1 MEKKIKIREASIED
15 AKTLD
20 EMLTRLI
27 RHEANYDKNLNDQSV
42 VKDNYKERIGV
53 EGHKIFVA
61 EEEGRIIG
69 FLYGFVYGIPDMWKE
84 PIAILDALFVDEQYR
99 GKGCARMLFEE
110 FRKFAC
116 RSGVCRIELKVISEN
131 ADALR
136 LYQKLEFVETK
147 KYMSLVL

>member
-1 MEKKIKIREASIED
+1 MEKTIKIREASIED

-42 VKDNYKERIGV
+42 VKDNYKE
-53 EGHKIFVA
+53 GHKIFVA

-84 PIAILDALFVDEQYR
+84 PVAILDALFVDEQYR
-99 GKGCARMLFEE
+99 GKGCACMLFEE

-147 KYMSLVL
+147 KYMCLVL

>member
-42 VKDNYKERIGV
+42 VKDNYKERFGV

-69 FLYGFVYGIPDMWKE
+69 FL
-84 PIAILDALFVDEQYR
+84 
-99 GKGCARMLFEE
+99 
-110 FRKFAC
+110 
-116 RSGVCRIELKVISEN
+116 
-131 ADALR
+131 
-136 LYQKLEFVETK
+136 
-147 KYMSLVL
+147 